1 MKIVRKDRYILVT
14 NNDFKVA
21 LSILGA
27 SIVSIYIGDDILT
40 MTPINLEDLNRKDIY
55 YGKTIGPITNR
66 VKDGLIKIDNKE
78 YQLPLNEEGVSNHSG
93 ILGLSNKLFV
103 SNIQD
108 NRVIFTY
115 NQKIKDVNIIYGIAY
130 TFNEDYQIRIDY
142 IVRVSNKFVIN
153 LTNHTFFTLNEPN
166 IKNNLSLKIDS
177 DSYIESDKDTLLP
190 LSIKPIVD
198 CLDFNNEK
206 LITKDIDCPYLMN
219 HKSKGYDHSFIL
231 KNKIVKLS
239 SPKYELDITSDFECA
254 HIYTDNYEDGVKTKN
269 SNVAFR
275 RGVAIEM
282 TDNILSRPVIDKD
295 EVYQRYIVYTF
306 KKK

>member
-1 MKIVRKDRYILVT
+1 MNIVKNGQYIEIT
-14 NNDFKVA
+14 NNDFKVT
-21 LSILGA
+21 LSSLGA
-27 SIVSIYIGDDILT
+27 SIVSIYIGEDILT

-78 YQLPLNEEGVSNHSG
+78 YHLPLNEVGISNHSG
-93 ILGLSNKLFV
+93 DIGLSNQLFNV
-103 SNIQD
+103 DIDINK
-108 NRVIFTY
+108 VIFTY
-115 NQKIKDVNIIYGIAY
+115 IEHIEDITISYIIIYS
-130 TFNEDYQIRIDY
+130 FNDYQIRIDY
-142 IVRVSNKFVIN
+142 FVRTNNKFVIN
-153 LTNHTFFTLNEPN
+153 LTNHTFFALNEPN
-166 IKNNLSLKIDS
+166 INNLFLKLDS
-177 DSYIESDKDTLLP
+177 DSYIESDKNTLLP
-190 LSIKPIVD
+190 LSIKPIID

-206 LITKDIDCPYLMN
+206 LITKDIDDPYLMN

-239 SPKYELDITSDFECA
+239 SPQYELDISSDYECA

-269 SNVAFR
+269 SDVNFR

-295 EVYQRYIVYTF
+295 EVYQRYIIYSF

>member
-1 MKIVRKDRYILVT
+1 MNIVKNGQNIEIT
-14 NNDFKVA
+14 NNDFKVT
-21 LSILGA
+21 LSSLGA

-40 MTPINLEDLNRKDIY
+40 MTPVKLEELNRKDIY

-66 VKDGLIKIDNKE
+66 VKDGLVKIDNKE
-78 YQLPLNEEGVSNHSG
+78 YHLPLNEEGISNHSG
-93 ILGLSNKLFV
+93 DIGLSNQIFNADIDIDK
-103 SNIQD
+103 
-108 NRVIFTY
+108 VIFTY
-115 NQKIKDVNIIYGIAY
+115 IEHIKDITISYIVIYS
-130 TFNEDYQIRIDY
+130 FNDYQIRIDY
-142 IVRVSNKFVIN
+142 FIRTNNKFVIN

-166 IKNNLSLKIDS
+166 INNLSLKLDS
-177 DSYIESDKDTLLP
+177 DFYIESDKDTLLP
-190 LSIKPIVD
+190 LSIKPIID

-206 LITKDIDCPYLMN
+206 LITKDIDNPYLMN

-239 SPKYELDITSDFECA
+239 SPQYELDISSDYECA
-254 HIYTDNYEDGVKTKN
+254 HIYTDNYDDGVKTKN
-269 SNVAFR
+269 SNVNFR

-282 TDNILSRPVIDKD
+282 TDNILSRPIIDKD

>member
-1 MKIVRKDRYILVT
+1 MNIVKNGQYIEIT
-14 NNDFKVA
+14 NNDFKVT
-21 LSILGA
+21 LSSLGA
-27 SIVSIYIGDDILT
+27 SIVSIYIGEDILT
-40 MTPINLEDLNRKDIY
+40 MTPVNLDDLNRKDIY

-78 YQLPLNEEGVSNHSG
+78 YHLPLNEIGISNHSG
-93 ILGLSNKLFV
+93 DIGISNQLFNV
-103 SNIQD
+103 DIDVNK
-108 NRVIFTY
+108 VIFTY
-115 NQKIKDVNIIYGIAY
+115 IEHINDVTISYIVIYS
-130 TFNEDYQIRIDY
+130 FNDYQIRIDY
-142 IVRVSNKFVIN
+142 FIRTNNKFVIN
-153 LTNHTFFTLNEPN
+153 LTNHTFFTLNESN
-166 IKNNLSLKIDS
+166 INNLSLKIDS

-190 LSIKPIVD
+190 LSIKPIID

-206 LITKDIDCPYLMN
+206 LITKDIDDPYLMN

-231 KNKIVKLS
+231 KNKMVKLS
-239 SPKYELDITSDFECA
+239 SPKYELDISSDYECA

-269 SNVAFR
+269 SNVNFR
-275 RGVAIEM
+275 RSVAIEM

>member
-40 MTPINLEDLNRKDIY
+40 MTPINLEELNRKDIY
-55 YGKTIGPITNR
+55 YGKIIGPITNR

-130 TFNEDYQIRIDY
+130 TFNDDYQIRIDY

-166 IKNNLSLKIDS
+166 INNLSLKIDS

-190 LSIKPIVD
+190 LSIKPIIC

-206 LITKDIDCPYLMN
+206 LITKDIDNPYLMN

-239 SPKYELDITSDFECA
+239 SPKYELDITSDYECA
-254 HIYTDNYEDGVKTKN
+254 HIYSDNYEDGVKTKN
-269 SNVAFR
+269 SNVNFR
-275 RGVAIEM
+275 RSVAIEM
-282 TDNILSRPVIDKD
+282 TDNILSRPIIDKD
-295 EVYQRYIVYTF
+295 EVYRRYIVYTF

>member
-1 MKIVRKDRYILVT
+1 MNIVKNGQYIEIT
-14 NNDFKVA
+14 NNDFKVT
-21 LSILGA
+21 LSSLGA
-27 SIVSIYIGDDILT
+27 SIVSIYIGDDVLT
-40 MTPINLEDLNRKDIY
+40 MTPINLEELNRKDVY

-78 YQLPLNEEGVSNHSG
+78 YHLPLNEIGVSNHSG
-93 ILGLSNKLFV
+93 DIGLSNQLFNV
-103 SNIQD
+103 DID
-108 NRVIFTY
+108 IDKVIFTY
-115 NQKIKDVNIIYGIAY
+115 IEHIEDITISYIVIYS
-130 TFNEDYQIRIDY
+130 FNDYQIRIDY
-142 IVRVSNKFVIN
+142 FIRTNNKFVIN

-166 IKNNLSLKIDS
+166 INNLSLKLDS

-190 LSIKPIVD
+190 LSVQPIID

-206 LITKDIDCPYLMN
+206 LITKDIDNPYLMN

-239 SPKYELDITSDFECA
+239 SPQYELDISSDYECA

-269 SNVAFR
+269 SDVNFR

-282 TDNILSRPVIDKD
+282 TDNILNRPIIDKD

>member
-66 VKDGLIKIDNKE
+66 VKDGLVKIDNKE
-78 YQLPLNEEGVSNHSG
+78 YHLPLNEEGISNHSG
-93 ILGLSNKLFV
+93 DIGLSNQMFNVDIDIDK
-103 SNIQD
+103 
-108 NRVIFTY
+108 VIFTY
-115 NQKIKDVNIIYGIAY
+115 IEHIEDITISYIVIYS
-130 TFNEDYQIRIDY
+130 FNDYQIRIDY
-142 IVRVSNKFVIN
+142 FIRTNNKFVIN

-166 IKNNLSLKIDS
+166 INNLSLKLDS
-177 DSYIESDKDTLLP
+177 DTYIESDKDTLLP
-190 LSIKPIVD
+190 LSIKPIID

-206 LITKDIDCPYLMN
+206 LITKDIDNPYLMN

-239 SPKYELDITSDFECA
+239 SPQYELDISSDYECA

-269 SNVAFR
+269 SDVNFR

-282 TDNILSRPVIDKD
+282 TDNILSRPIIDKD

>member
-166 IKNNLSLKIDS
+166 INNLSLKIDS

>member
-1 MKIVRKDRYILVT
+1 MNIVKNGQYIEIT
-14 NNDFKVA
+14 NNDFKVT
-21 LSILGA
+21 LSSLGA

-40 MTPINLEDLNRKDIY
+40 MTPVNLEELNRKDIY

-78 YQLPLNEEGVSNHSG
+78 YHLPLNEDGISNHSG
-93 ILGLSNKLFV
+93 DIGLSNQIFNADIDIDK
-103 SNIQD
+103 
-108 NRVIFTY
+108 VIFTY
-115 NQKIKDVNIIYGIAY
+115 IEHIEDITISYIIIYS
-130 TFNEDYQIRIDY
+130 FNDYQIRIDY
-142 IVRVSNKFVIN
+142 FIRINNKFVIN

-166 IKNNLSLKIDS
+166 INNLSLKLDS
-177 DSYIESDKDTLLP
+177 DFYIESDKDTLLP
-190 LSIKPIVD
+190 LSAKPIID

-206 LITKDIDCPYLMN
+206 IIAKDIDDPYLMN

-239 SPKYELDITSDFECA
+239 SPQYELDISSDYECA

-269 SNVAFR
+269 SDVNFR

-295 EVYQRYIVYTF
+295 EVYQRYIIYTF

>member
-21 LSILGA
+21 LSMLGA

-40 MTPINLEDLNRKDIY
+40 MTPINLEELNRKDIY

-130 TFNEDYQIRIDY
+130 TFNDDYQIRIDY

-166 IKNNLSLKIDS
+166 INNLSLKLES

-190 LSIKPIVD
+190 LSVKPIID

-206 LITKDIDCPYLMN
+206 LITKDIDNPYLMN

-231 KNKIVKLS
+231 KNKMVKLG
-239 SPKYELDITSDFECA
+239 SPQYELDIISDYECA
-254 HIYTDNYEDGVKTKN
+254 HIYSDNYEDGVKTKN
-269 SNVAFR
+269 SDVNFR

-282 TDNILSRPVIDKD
+282 TDNILSRPIIDKD

>member
-40 MTPINLEDLNRKDIY
+40 MTPINLEELNRKDIY

-78 YQLPLNEEGVSNHSG
+78 YRLPLNEEGISNHSG

-130 TFNEDYQIRIDY
+130 TFNDNYQIRIDY

-166 IKNNLSLKIDS
+166 INNLSLKLDS
-177 DSYIESDKDTLLP
+177 DTYIESDKDTLLP
-190 LSIKPIVD
+190 LSIKPIID

-206 LITKDIDCPYLMN
+206 LITKDIDNPYLMN

-239 SPKYELDITSDFECA
+239 SPQYELDISSDYECA

-269 SNVAFR
+269 SDVNFR

-295 EVYQRYIVYTF
+295 EVYQRYIIFSF

>member
-1 MKIVRKDRYILVT
+1 MNIVKSNQYIEIT
-14 NNDFKVA
+14 NNDFKVV
-21 LSILGA
+21 LSSLGA

-40 MTPINLEDLNRKDIY
+40 MTPINLEELNRRDIY

-66 VKDGLIKIDNKE
+66 IKDGLIKIDNKE
-78 YQLPLNEEGVSNHSG
+78 YHFSINEVGISNHSG
-93 ILGLSNKLFV
+93 DIGLSNQIFNADIDINK
-103 SNIQD
+103 
-108 NRVIFTY
+108 VIFTY
-115 NQKIKDVNIIYGIAY
+115 IEHIEDIVISYIVIYS
-130 TFNEDYQIRIDY
+130 FNDYQIRIDY
-142 IVRVSNKFVIN
+142 FIRTNNKFVIN

-166 IKNNLSLKIDS
+166 INNLSLKLDS

-190 LSIKPIVD
+190 LSVKPITD

-206 LITKDIDCPYLMN
+206 LITKDIDDPYLMN

-231 KNKIVKLS
+231 KNKMVKLS
-239 SPKYELDITSDFECA
+239 SPKYELDITSDYECA

-269 SNVAFR
+269 SNVNFR

-295 EVYQRYIVYTF
+295 EVYQRYIIYNF

>member
-21 LSILGA
+21 LSMLGA

-40 MTPINLEDLNRKDIY
+40 MTPINLEELNRKDIY

-66 VKDGLIKIDNKE
+66 VKDGLIKIDDKE
-78 YQLPLNEEGVSNHSG
+78 YQLPLNEIGISNHSG

-130 TFNEDYQIRIDY
+130 TFNDDYQIRIDY

-166 IKNNLSLKIDS
+166 INNLSLKIDS

-190 LSIKPIVD
+190 LSIKPIID

-206 LITKDIDCPYLMN
+206 LITKDIDNPYLMN

-254 HIYTDNYEDGVKTKN
+254 HIYSDNYEDGVKTRN
-269 SNVAFR
+269 SNVNFR

-282 TDNILSRPVIDKD
+282 TDNILSRPIIDKD
-295 EVYQRYIVYTF
+295 EVYQRYIIFSF

>member
-40 MTPINLEDLNRKDIY
+40 MTPVNLEDLNRKDIY

-130 TFNEDYQIRIDY
+130 TFNDNYQIRIDY

-166 IKNNLSLKIDS
+166 INNLSLKLES

-190 LSIKPIVD
+190 LSVKPIID

-231 KNKIVKLS
+231 KNKMVKLS
-239 SPKYELDITSDFECA
+239 SPKYELDITSDYECT
-254 HIYTDNYEDGVKTKN
+254 HIYSDNYEDGVKTKN
-269 SNVAFR
+269 SNVNFR

>member
-21 LSILGA
+21 LSMLGA

-40 MTPINLEDLNRKDIY
+40 MTPINLEELNRKDIY

-66 VKDGLIKIDNKE
+66 VKDGLIKIDDKE
-78 YQLPLNEEGVSNHSG
+78 YQLPLNEIGISNHSG

-166 IKNNLSLKIDS
+166 INNLSLKIDS

-190 LSIKPIVD
+190 LSIKPIID

-206 LITKDIDCPYLMN
+206 LITKDIDNPYLMN

-254 HIYTDNYEDGVKTKN
+254 HIYSDNYEDGVKTRN
-269 SNVAFR
+269 SNVNFR

-282 TDNILSRPVIDKD
+282 TDNILSRPIIDKD
-295 EVYQRYIVYTF
+295 EVYQRYIIFSF

>member
-21 LSILGA
+21 LSMLGA

-40 MTPINLEDLNRKDIY
+40 MTPINLEELNRKDIY

-108 NRVIFTY
+108 NRVIFTN

-130 TFNEDYQIRIDY
+130 TFNDDYQIRIDY

-166 IKNNLSLKIDS
+166 INNLSLKLES

-190 LSIKPIVD
+190 LSVKPIID

-206 LITKDIDCPYLMN
+206 LITKDIDNPYLMN

-231 KNKIVKLS
+231 KHKIVKLS
-239 SPKYELDITSDFECA
+239 SPQYELDIISDYECA
-254 HIYTDNYEDGVKTKN
+254 HIYSDNYEDGVKTKN
-269 SNVAFR
+269 SDVNFR

-282 TDNILSRPVIDKD
+282 TDNILSRPIIDKD

>member
-21 LSILGA
+21 LSMLGA

-40 MTPINLEDLNRKDIY
+40 MTPINLEELNRKDIY

-78 YQLPLNEEGVSNHSG
+78 YQLPLNEEGISNHSG

-166 IKNNLSLKIDS
+166 INNLSLKIDS
-177 DSYIESDKDTLLP
+177 DSYIESDKNMLLTL
-190 LSIKPIVD
+190 SVKPIID
-198 CLDFNNEK
+198 CLDFNDEK
-206 LITKDIDCPYLMN
+206 LINKDIDNPYLMD

-231 KNKIVKLS
+231 KNNTVKLS
-239 SPKYELDITSDFECA
+239 SPQYELDITSDYECA

-269 SNVAFR
+269 SNVNFR

-295 EVYQRYIVYTF
+295 EVYQRYIIYSF

>member
-40 MTPINLEDLNRKDIY
+40 MTPINLEELNRKDIY

-78 YQLPLNEEGVSNHSG
+78 YRLPLNEEGISNHSG

-130 TFNEDYQIRIDY
+130 TFNDDYQIRIDY

-166 IKNNLSLKIDS
+166 INNLSLKLDS
-177 DSYIESDKDTLLP
+177 DTYIESDKDTLLP
-190 LSIKPIVD
+190 LSIKPIID

-206 LITKDIDCPYLMN
+206 LITKDIDNPYLMN

-239 SPKYELDITSDFECA
+239 SPQYELDISSDYECA

-269 SNVAFR
+269 SDVNFR

-295 EVYQRYIVYTF
+295 EVYQRYIIFSF

>member
-78 YQLPLNEEGVSNHSG
+78 YRLPLNEEGISNHSG

-115 NQKIKDVNIIYGIAY
+115 NQKIKDVNIVYGIAY

-142 IVRVSNKFVIN
+142 TVRVSNKFFIN

-166 IKNNLSLKIDS
+166 INNLFLKLDS
-177 DSYIESDKDTLLP
+177 DSYI
-190 LSIKPIVD
+190 
-198 CLDFNNEK
+198 
-206 LITKDIDCPYLMN
+206 
-219 HKSKGYDHSFIL
+219 
-231 KNKIVKLS
+231 
-239 SPKYELDITSDFECA
+239 
-254 HIYTDNYEDGVKTKN
+254 
-269 SNVAFR
+269 
-275 RGVAIEM
+275 
-282 TDNILSRPVIDKD
+282 
-295 EVYQRYIVYTF
+295 
-306 KKK
+306 

>member
-21 LSILGA
+21 LSMLGA

-40 MTPINLEDLNRKDIY
+40 MTPINLEELNRKDIY

-108 NRVIFTY
+108 NRVIFTN

-130 TFNEDYQIRIDY
+130 TFNDDYQIRIDY

-166 IKNNLSLKIDS
+166 INNLSLKLES

-190 LSIKPIVD
+190 LSVKPIID

-206 LITKDIDCPYLMN
+206 LITKDIDNPYLMN

-231 KNKIVKLS
+231 KNKMVKLG
-239 SPKYELDITSDFECA
+239 SPQYELDIISDYECA
-254 HIYTDNYEDGVKTKN
+254 HIYSDNYEDGVKTKN
-269 SNVAFR
+269 SDVNFR

-282 TDNILSRPVIDKD
+282 TDNILSRPIIDKD

>member
-1 MKIVRKDRYILVT
+1 MNIVKNGQYIEIT
-14 NNDFKVA
+14 NNDFKVT
-21 LSILGA
+21 LSSLGA

-78 YQLPLNEEGVSNHSG
+78 YRLPLNEDGVSNHSG

-130 TFNEDYQIRIDY
+130 TFNDDYQIRIDY

-166 IKNNLSLKIDS
+166 INNLSLKLDS

-190 LSIKPIVD
+190 LDIKPIID

-206 LITKDIDCPYLMN
+206 LITKDIDNPYLTN

-231 KNKIVKLS
+231 KNKNVKLS
-239 SPKYELDITSDFECA
+239 SPKYELDITSDYGCA

-269 SNVAFR
+269 SDVNFR
-275 RGVAIEM
+275 RSVAIEM

-295 EVYQRYIVYTF
+295 EVYQRYIIYSF

>member
-1 MKIVRKDRYILVT
+1 MNIVKNGQYIEIT
-14 NNDFKVA
+14 NNDFKVT
-21 LSILGA
+21 LSSLGA

-40 MTPINLEDLNRKDIY
+40 MTPINLEELNRKDIY

-78 YQLPLNEEGVSNHSG
+78 YHLPLNEVGISNHSG
-93 ILGLSNKLFV
+93 DIGLSNQLFNV
-103 SNIQD
+103 DID
-108 NRVIFTY
+108 IDKVIFTY
-115 NQKIKDVNIIYGIAY
+115 IEHIEDIVISYIVIYS
-130 TFNEDYQIRIDY
+130 FNDYQIRIDY
-142 IVRVSNKFVIN
+142 FIRTNNKFVIN

-166 IKNNLSLKIDS
+166 INNLSLKLDS
-177 DSYIESDKDTLLP
+177 DFYIESDKDTLLP
-190 LSIKPIVD
+190 LSVQPIID

-206 LITKDIDCPYLMN
+206 IIAKDIDDPYLMN

-239 SPKYELDITSDFECA
+239 SPQYELDISSDYECA

-269 SNVAFR
+269 SDVNFR

-295 EVYQRYIVYTF
+295 EVYQRYIIYSF